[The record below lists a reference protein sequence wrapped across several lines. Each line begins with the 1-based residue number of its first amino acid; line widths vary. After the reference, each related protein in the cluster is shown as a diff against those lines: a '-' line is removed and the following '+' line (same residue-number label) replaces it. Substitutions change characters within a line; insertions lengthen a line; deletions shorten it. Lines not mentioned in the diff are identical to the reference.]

1 MSLISIIIPV
11 YNAELYIKKC
21 LKSVISQTLNNIE
34 IVCVDDGSTDGSV
47 RICNKNKNIIFI
59 SQENRGL
66 LGMVNF
72 GIAVLKSINV
82 NFGLAWYLIKKM

>member
-1 MSLISIIIPV
+1 M
-11 YNAELYIKKC
+11 
-21 LKSVISQTLNNIE
+21 
-34 IVCVDDGSTDGSV
+34 